1 MDTNKHIRALLGL
14 FWRPPEPGLLSFDEV
29 ERALRSRAQAYRG
42 TSEIPVEAIV
52 GSVGRYRDFTRAFL
66 PLRAQARERLDSV
79 RRAATLPPI
88 DVYRVGEVYFVRDGN
103 HRVAL
108 ARSRG
113 QQTIAAHVVEI
124 PVRVSLTP
132 DMDPEEVIGQACFS
146 HFLEVTNLDRTRP
159 DASVVLTCADRYTTL
174 LEHIEVHRYYLGL
187 EQQRDVS
194 LEEAAASWHDQ
205 VYLPVV
211 EALREIG
218 TLREFPRRT
227 EADLYLWVA
236 YHRECLGERYGG
248 QRPSDR
254 QVAAALADRYS
265 DRPVANLVKTV
276 VRALRA
282 AVQAVVESPE
292 PPAA

>member
-1 MDTNKHIRALLGL
+1 MDTTRHIRALLGL
-14 FWRPPEPGLLSFDEV
+14 FWGQPEPGLLSFDQV

-66 PLRAQARERLDSV
+66 PLLPQARARLERV
-79 RRAATLPPI
+79 RRATELPPI

-108 ARSRG
+108 ARSQGRA
-113 QQTIAAHVVEI
+113 TITAHVIEI
-124 PVRVSLTP
+124 PVRVALTP
-132 DMDPEEVIGQACFS
+132 AMDLEEVIGQACFS
-146 HFLEVTNLDRTRP
+146 HFLESTNLDRTRAE
-159 DASVVLTCADRYTTL
+159 ASVVLTCPDRYTTL

-187 EQQRDVS
+187 EHQRDVS

-211 EALREIG
+211 AALREIG

-236 YHRECLGERYGG
+236 YHRECLQERYSGH
-248 QRPSDR
+248 RPSDR
-254 QVAAALADRYS
+254 EVAAALAARYS
-265 DRPVANLVKTV
+265 DRPFANFVKTV

-282 AVQAVVESPE
+282 AVQAAVESPE